1 MRGTR
6 HAGFPIAA
14 AILLALAIAPG
25 RPVFA
30 EGQTKVKGK
39 IVDNQGK
46 PLGSVKLFFEAVD
59 IKKRVGPVYTNKNGD
74 FVIATLDITVAKK
87 WKVIPELAGYKIVK
101 VSYEIIDSEQNE
113 RGKGDVLMSSKQ
125 DNLPELLFTLVGDEG
140 RNVVNLVLAK
150 EAEFLAASQAER
162 TKRTTDNASAAGG
175 PGAAGAVP
183 PVPGTGPAASAPGA
197 PGAPAPAPAAAPA
210 PVIPPG
216 GKEMLEKAKQFT
228 DAGRHQEAVPLYR
241 AYLAKDPTGHPEVY
255 YYLGKSLF
263 ESDDLPAA
271 SQAFSKGLELKA
283 DLKGSHYYLGN
294 IALKGEQPA
303 AAIAEY
309 EKEVPFSPDFDP
321 LFLNMGVAY
330 TQIGDDAKALAA
342 FDKSATLNPTKP
354 EPLMQMASIYDKQR
368 DQAKT
373 PEDKKAAGA
382 KSDEMYDRI
391 KAIDPK
397 NAAILFFNVGAKAKN
412 ENRSKDAVQAFRKSV
427 EIDPTYAPAH
437 KELGY
442 ALVGTQDFSGA
453 IKQFEEYLKLNP
465 QAPDAKDIKQT
476 IAALR

>member
-1 MRGTR
+1 VRVL
-6 HAGFPIAA
+6 IAA
-14 AILLALAIAPG
+14 AIVLALSIAPG
-25 RPVFA
+25 RPLFA

-39 IVDNQGK
+39 VVDNHGK
-46 PLGSVKLFFEAVD
+46 PIGSVKLFFEAVD
-59 IKKRVGPVYTNKNGD
+59 IKKRVGPVYTNKSGD

-125 DNLPELLFTLVGDEG
+125 DNIPELLFTLVGDEG

-150 EAEFLAASQAER
+150 DAEFLAASQAEK
-162 TKRTTDNASAAGG
+162 TKRATGDTATAGTTASAGAG
-175 PGAAGAVP
+175 
-183 PVPGTGPAASAPGA
+183 TTA
-197 PGAPAPAPAAAPA
+197 PGAPAAGAPGTPGAPPAAAPVPA
-210 PVIPPG
+210 VPQG
-216 GKEMLEKAKQFT
+216 GKEMLENAKKLS
-228 DAGRHQEAVPLYR
+228 DAGRHQEAAPLYR
-241 AYLAKDPTGHPEVY
+241 SYLAKDPTGNPAVY

-263 ESDDLPAA
+263 ELDDLPGA
-271 SQAFSKGLELKA
+271 SQAFSKGLELMA
-283 DLKGSHYYLGN
+283 NMKGAHFFLGN

-309 EKEVPFSPDFDP
+309 EKESALSPDSDS
-321 LFLNMGVAY
+321 LFLNMGQAY
-330 TQIGDDAKALAA
+330 AQLGDDAKALAA
-342 FDKSATLNPTKP
+342 LDKSATLNPTKP
-354 EPLMQMASIYDKQR
+354 EPLMQMAAIYEKQR
-368 DQAKT
+368 EQAKS
-373 PEDKKAAGA
+373 PEEKKAAAA

-412 ENRSKDAVQAFRKSV
+412 ENRSKDAVQAFRKAV

-437 KELGY
+437 RELGY

-465 QAPDAKDIKQT
+465 QAGDAKDIKQT